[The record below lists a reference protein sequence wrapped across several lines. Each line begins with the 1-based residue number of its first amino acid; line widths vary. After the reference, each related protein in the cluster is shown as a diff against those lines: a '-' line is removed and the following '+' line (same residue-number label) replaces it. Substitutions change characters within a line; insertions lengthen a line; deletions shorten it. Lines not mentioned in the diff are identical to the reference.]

1 MFITLYNNNFK
12 TIPLY
17 FITIV
22 IGTILFVFGQYF
34 LRIAVNKKD
43 TFLQTW
49 IIFTFIMGLT
59 GLISGIVL
67 NYVPYIKSK
76 NMLNFENKEMIL
88 YAIFSG
94 LVFAFGNFF
103 WIYTISTKESLG
115 GIRVI
120 MAGVE
125 TFLLFLLGYLLFS
138 EKFTF
143 TKLIGILLILTGIYI
158 VV

>member
-1 MFITLYNNNFK
+1 MFLTLHNNFK
-12 TIPLY
+12 FVPLY

-22 IGTILFVFGQYF
+22 LGTILFVFGQYF
-34 LRIAVNKKD
+34 LRVAVNKKD

-49 IIFTFIMGLT
+49 IIFTFIMGFT
-59 GLISGIVL
+59 GLISGIIL

-88 YAIFSG
+88 YATFAG

-143 TKLIGILLILTGIYI
+143 TKLIGILLILMGIYI

>member
-1 MFITLYNNNFK
+1 MLITLYNNFNL
-12 TIPLY
+12 IPLY

-22 IGTILFVFGQYF
+22 LGTILFVCGQYF
-34 LRIAVNKKD
+34 LRIAVNKKN
-43 TFLQTW
+43 TFFQTW
-49 IIFTFIMGLT
+49 IIFTFIMGLS
-59 GLISGIVL
+59 GLITGFIV
-67 NYVPYIKSK
+67 NYIPYFKSK
-76 NMLNFENKEMIL
+76 NILNFENKEMIL
-88 YAIFSG
+88 YATFAG

-125 TFLLFLLGYLLFS
+125 TFLLFLLGYFLFS

-143 TKLIGILLILTGIYI
+143 SKLGGILLILIGIYI

>member
-1 MFITLYNNNFK
+1 MLLTLHNNFK
-12 TIPLY
+12 FVPLY

-22 IGTILFVFGQYF
+22 VGTILFVFGQYF

-43 TFLQTW
+43 TFIQTW
-49 IIFTFIMGLT
+49 IIFTFIMGVT
-59 GLISGIVL
+59 GLISGLVL

-88 YAIFSG
+88 YATFAG

-143 TKLIGILLILTGIYI
+143 TKLIGILLILMGIYI

>member
-1 MFITLYNNNFK
+1 MLLTLHNNFK
-12 TIPLY
+12 FVPLY

-22 IGTILFVFGQYF
+22 VGTILFVFGQYF

-43 TFLQTW
+43 TFIQTW
-49 IIFTFIMGLT
+49 IIFTFIMGVT
-59 GLISGIVL
+59 GLISGLVL

-88 YAIFSG
+88 YATFAG

-115 GIRVI
+115 DIRVI

-143 TKLIGILLILTGIYI
+143 TKLIGILLILMGIYI

>member
-1 MFITLYNNNFK
+1 MLITLYNNFNL
-12 TIPLY
+12 IPLY

-22 IGTILFVFGQYF
+22 LGTILFVCGQYF
-34 LRIAVNKKD
+34 LRIAVNKKN
-43 TFLQTW
+43 TFFQTW
-49 IIFTFIMGLT
+49 IIFTFIMGLS
-59 GLISGIVL
+59 GLITGFII
-67 NYVPYIKSK
+67 NYIPYFKSK
-76 NMLNFENKEMIL
+76 NILNFENKEMIL
-88 YAIFSG
+88 YATFAG

-125 TFLLFLLGYLLFS
+125 TFLLFLLGYFLFS

-143 TKLIGILLILTGIYI
+143 SKLCGILLILIGIYI

>member
-1 MFITLYNNNFK
+1 MLSILYKNNLNF
-12 TIPLY
+12 IPLY
-17 FITIV
+17 FITI
-22 IGTILFVFGQYF
+22 ILGTILFVFGQYF
-34 LRIAVNKKD
+34 LRVALNKKD

-59 GLISGIVL
+59 GLITGLLI
-67 NYVPYIKSK
+67 NYNPYIKAK
-76 NMLNFENKEMIL
+76 NMLKFENKEMIL
-88 YAIFSG
+88 YATFAG

-103 WIYTISTKESLG
+103 WIYSISTKESLG

-143 TKLIGILLILTGIYI
+143 TKLIGILLILMGIYI

>member
-1 MFITLYNNNFK
+1 MLLTFYKNNLNF
-12 TIPLY
+12 IPLY
-17 FITIV
+17 FISI
-22 IGTILFVFGQYF
+22 ILGTILFVFGQYF
-34 LRIAVNKKD
+34 LRLALNKKD

-59 GLISGIVL
+59 GLITGILL
-67 NYVPYIKSK
+67 NYNHSNKYK
-76 NMLNFENKEMIL
+76 NMLKFENKEMIL
-88 YAIFSG
+88 YAIFAG

-103 WIYTISTKESLG
+103 WIYSISTKESLG

-138 EKFTF
+138 ENFTF
-143 TKLIGILLILTGIYI
+143 TKLIGILLILMGIYI